1 MKAISNTAT
10 TTRSSFASAAG
21 GFVSTPVRH
30 EDMPKAIAT
39 GRKVSG
45 KDAESHR

>member
-30 EDMPKAIAT
+30 EDISKAARPA
-39 GRKVSG
+39 RKASG
-45 KDAESHR
+45 KDVESHR